1 MDLVAFVSVLAGLFV
16 VVGLAQ
22 PLASVVRLPFAVVLA
37 LLGMAIG
44 AGAGFFLATDLTDA
58 LNPLALSILGLPTSS
73 RVFLYVFLPTLL
85 FQVAL
90 TLDLRRMLDDWV
102 PILVMA
108 VLAVI
113 VATFVI
119 GLALMPIAGQP
130 LVVCLMAAAIVA
142 TTDPS
147 AVVAILREIGTP
159 ARLARLIEG
168 ESLLNDAAAIALFGV
183 FLALLVPGMRQS
195 ANPWIGLPLAL
206 AGGGVTGVA
215 IAAAIVML
223 ADWLRGQPLAQVS
236 VSVALPYIAYI
247 TAERAVGAS
256 GVIAAVAAGMTLNL
270 AGPSRLPPD
279 QWKYLRDTWDL
290 LAHWAGSLVFLL
302 AALLVPRLLA
312 GLSWRDAGLVGATL
326 AAAMAARALML
337 FLILPALRLL
347 RVSPAISP
355 AYKAV
360 ILWGG
365 LRGAVTLALALAVS
379 ENRAVPHEAQ
389 RLVVVVAT
397 GFTLFTLL
405 VQGTTLRAMI
415 RLLGLDRPSPV
426 EAALQAQVVAVALQ
440 TVRAEVAEAARRHGL
455 TPPTVRSE
463 AKRFAERLD
472 RAVAHAEE
480 GTAILERDRLTLG
493 LVTLAGR
500 EREMI
505 LGGFREG
512 TVPAALTSRMLAAA
526 ERLIERTRSGG
537 RNAYRLAAREAFA
550 WGRGHAAATFLH
562 RRLRLSRPLAHRV
575 ADRFE
580 ILIITRMILRDLHD
594 FVDGRMLRIHG
605 RRLADILHEV
615 LTRREEEVDR
625 ETAGMR
631 LQYPGFAEEIE
642 RRFIRGTALRL
653 EEREIALSRD
663 DGLIG
668 ADLHAAL
675 LRELHARRRDIEAR
689 PRLDLD
695 RQKDEMV
702 AAFPLFASLAEGGR
716 RRLARSLRTVYVQP
730 GEVVVRKGTTAGA
743 VFFVASGALEFETA
757 GQRQPIGPGEMFGE
771 LALLTGSRVRRG
783 NVRAITHATLL
794 RLDEAGF
801 FALLRRS
808 PELRAGVVEG
818 AARRGLDRTTVER
831 VLAERLA
838 GT

>member
-1 MDLVAFVSVLAGLFV
+1 MDLVVFLSVLAGLFV

-22 PLASVVRLPFAVVLA
+22 PLSELVRLPFAVVLA
-37 LLGMAIG
+37 LLGIMIG

-58 LNPLALSILGLPTSS
+58 LNPLALSILGLPISS
-73 RVFLYVFLPTLL
+73 QVFLYVFLPTLL

-108 VLAVI
+108 VLAVV

-119 GLALMPIAGQP
+119 GAALMPVAAQP
-130 LVVCLMAAAIVA
+130 LVVCLMAGAIVA

-147 AVVAILREIGTP
+147 AVVAIFREIGAP

-168 ESLLNDAAAIALFGV
+168 ESLLNDAAAIALFGL
-183 FLALLVPGMRQS
+183 FLALVVPGLEEPS
-195 ANPWIGLPLAL
+195 LPWLAFVMTL
-206 AGGGVTGVA
+206 AGGALTGIA
-215 IAAAIVML
+215 IAAGIVAL

-236 VSVALPYIAYI
+236 VSVALPYIAFI

-256 GVIAAVAAGMTLNL
+256 GVIAVVAAGMTLNL
-270 AGPSRLPPD
+270 AGPARLPPD

-302 AALLVPRLLA
+302 AALLVPRLLD
-312 GLSWRDAGLVGATL
+312 GLTWRDAGIVGVTVT
-326 AAAMAARALML
+326 AAFAARALIL
-337 FLILPALRLL
+337 FGLLPLMRMA
-347 RVSPAISP
+347 RVSPEISP

-379 ENRAVPHEAQ
+379 ENPRVAPDAQ

-415 RLLGLDRPSPV
+415 RLTGIDRPPPL
-426 EAALQAQVVAVALQ
+426 EAALQSQVVAVALQ
-440 TVRAEVAEAARRHGL
+440 TVRAVVAEVAGRYAL
-455 TPPTVRSE
+455 TRETVRSE

-480 GTAILERDRLTLG
+480 GTEILDRDRLTLG

-500 EREMI
+500 EREMV
-505 LGGFREG
+505 LDGFREG
-512 TVPAALTSRMLAAA
+512 TIPAALMTRMLAAA
-526 ERLIERTRSGG
+526 DRLIEGTRIVG
-537 RNAYRLAAREAFA
+537 RSAYRQAARDALA
-550 WGRGHAAATFLH
+550 YGRGHALATFLH
-562 RRLRLSRPLAHRV
+562 RRLRLSRPLARRV

-580 ILIITRMILRDLHD
+580 TLIITRMILRDLHD
-594 FVDGRMLRIHG
+594 FVDSRILRIHG
-605 RRLADILHEV
+605 RRVADILHEV
-615 LTRREEEVDR
+615 LTRREEETER
-625 ETAGMR
+625 EIAGMR

-642 RRFIRGTALRL
+642 RRFIRRTALRL
-653 EEREIALSRD
+653 EEREIAASRD

-668 ADLHAAL
+668 ADLYAAL
-675 LRELHARRRDIEAR
+675 MRDVNARRRGVEAR
-689 PRLDLD
+689 PRLDLE

-702 AAFPLFASLAEGGR
+702 AAFPLFASLSEVAR
-716 RRLARSLRTVYVQP
+716 RRLARGLQTVYADP
-730 GEVVVRKGTTAGA
+730 GELVVRKGTTAGA
-743 VFFVASGALEFETA
+743 VYFVASGALELEIA
-757 GQRQPIGPGEMFGE
+757 GQRQPLGPDEMFGE

-794 RLDEAGF
+794 RLDESRF
-801 FALLRRS
+801 FALLRRW
-808 PELRAGVVEG
+808 PELRSEVVEN
-818 AARRGLDRTTVER
+818 ATRRGLDRSAVER
-831 VLAERLA
+831 VLADRLA
-838 GT
+838 GR